1 MATAPGPTGAGRLG
15 PLVEPL
21 LMALRRFVA
30 FLAVALVASMTPA
43 TAQIDPPAKLDRG
56 LIGRDDVR
64 AIVMFDHNVSDSTV
78 DRLARAGITHARIY
92 PAIDTVAVLGPA
104 ASYLEIATWPD
115 VTAVDRD
122 SKVRYFNEVAKQD
135 TKVTKVRSGAK
146 PLSTKY
152 DGEGVTVAVVDS
164 GVDTTHPD
172 LQGRFAANVD
182 MEYQPILDDIT
193 DGEYSK
199 SNAER
204 PASTDEFGH
213 GTHVAGTVGGTGASG
228 QGADLSGV
236 APGSTLINCKI
247 GLSTAFETSALAC
260 FQWLLDHRNDERFPG
275 GIRVAT
281 NSWGLSPG
289 DSQGLPLEA
298 MIREMT
304 RKGIVVLFAAG
315 NNGPM
320 KDGKSTVSEY
330 PNRMEEVITVGATCK
345 SSGFTPESCDGKLA
359 VANFSSQGPEVDVS
373 APGADIW
380 STKAAVSALT
390 AITLTSTAPPPGAS
404 PPEQAANRALYT
416 SMSGTSMSTPH
427 VAGVVALILDAD
439 PALTPAQVEKILI
452 RTSTDMGDKGFD
464 VAYGHGFVNAL
475 KAVDLVESQ
484 R

>member
-1 MATAPGPTGAGRLG
+1 MAI
-15 PLVEPL
+15 
-21 LMALRRFVA
+21 RRCVA

-43 TAQIDPPAKLDRG
+43 TAHIDPPAKLDRS
-56 LIGRDDVR
+56 LIGRDNVR
-64 AIVMFDHNVSDSTV
+64 AIVMFDHNVGDSTLE
-78 DRLARAGITHARIY
+78 RLARAGITHARIY

-104 ASYLEIATWPD
+104 STYLDIATWPD
-115 VTAVDRD
+115 VTAVDGD
-122 SKVRYFNEVAKQD
+122 SKVRYFNDVAKKD
-135 TKVTKVRSGAK
+135 TKATQVRGGAK
-146 PLSTKY
+146 PLSTGY
-152 DGEGVTVAVVDS
+152 DGKGVTVAVVDS

-182 MEYQPILDDIT
+182 MEYQPLLDNIT
-193 DGEYSK
+193 DGEYST
-199 SNAER
+199 SHAER

-213 GTHVAGTVGGTGASG
+213 GTHVAGTVGGSGAND

-260 FQWLLDHRNDERFPG
+260 FQWLLDHRKDERFPG

-281 NSWGLSPG
+281 NSWGLSPQPG
-289 DSQGLPLEA
+289 QGRPLEA

-315 NNGPM
+315 NDGPM
-320 KDGKSTVSEY
+320 TNDRSKVSEY

-345 SSGFTPESCDGKLA
+345 SSGFTPENCSDRLA

-373 APGADIW
+373 APGSDIW

-390 AITLTSTAPPPGAS
+390 AITLAGSAPPPGESA
-404 PPEQAANRALYT
+404 PEQAANRALYT

-439 PALTPAQVEKILI
+439 PSLTPAQVEKILI
-452 RTSTDMGDKGFD
+452 RTATDMGDKGFD

-475 KAVDLVESQ
+475 KAVDLAEAQ